1 MNTYDEV
8 DGQVGDVHATVME
21 AVRVHSGTQDARM
34 PVDIEVLD
42 PDRVYEFGVHQNLA
56 KLRHGVR

>member
-8 DGQVGDVHATVME
+8 DGQAGDVHATVMQ

-42 PDRVYEFGVHQNLA
+42 PEHVHEFAVYLNSA
-56 KLRHGVR
+56 NM